1 MTSAGAVVGTTIER
15 TVLPYG
21 TTEGRQHGKITIT
34 GSSCHGARLVAA
46 NSISILAQNARA
58 VCARKCVVFVG
69 DNFTFAFAEA
79 ERSFGRD

>member
-21 TTEGRQHGKITIT
+21 TTEGRQHGEITIT
-34 GSSCHGARLVAA
+34 GSSWRGARLVAA
-46 NSISILAQNARA
+46 NSISVYAQNARA
-58 VCARKCVVFVG
+58 VCACKCVLFVG
-69 DNFTFAFAEA
+69 DNFSFAFSET